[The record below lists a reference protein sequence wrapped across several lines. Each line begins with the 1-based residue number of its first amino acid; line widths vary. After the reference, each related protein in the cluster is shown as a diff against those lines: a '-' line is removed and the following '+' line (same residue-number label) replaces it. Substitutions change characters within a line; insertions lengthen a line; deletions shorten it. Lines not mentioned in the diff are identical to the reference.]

1 MKFTIQGS
9 AGPLLLALLTL
20 LALPAR
26 ESLAQ
31 QAETYEPL
39 PQCEWCGAEE
49 VPAELDWDLR
59 IAGPDEPGEP
69 LVIEGTVYR
78 ADGETPVPGVILYL
92 YHTNAEGVY
101 PKRGDEEG
109 NGRRHG
115 YLRGWL
121 RTNEAGRYRFTTIRP
136 APYPGRDEAAHIHV
150 TVKEP
155 EVPEYWIDSFKFE
168 GDPYLE
174 NEEGSGIIELRRDD
188 DGVWRGRRDIV
199 LEGS

>member
-1 MKFTIQGS
+1 MKFTIPVS

-39 PQCEWCGAEE
+39 PLCEWCGAEE
-49 VPAELDWDLR
+49 VPAQLDWDLR

-78 ADGETPVPGVILYL
+78 ADGETPAPGVILYL

-188 DGVWRGRRDIV
+188 DGIWRGRRDIV